1 MEPEPIDPVVTDPA
15 AIVTDPNART
25 WGMLAHALTLLGYL
39 GGIAHVVPALIVY
52 LAKKDE
58 HEFIADQA
66 RESLNFQITL
76 LPILLILTLMT
87 ITVIFMCISIPLL
100 SCLLLYQL
108 VMVIVAS
115 IQANEGKRFRY
126 PLTLRLVK

>member
-1 MEPEPIDPVVTDPA
+1 MDTEPTPPVFTDPVVDVA
-15 AIVTDPNART
+15 VVTDPNART

-39 GGIAHVVPALIVY
+39 CAIGHCIPALIVY

-66 RESLNFQITL
+66 RESLNFQLTL
-76 LPILLILTLMT
+76 LLFLIAGWILVLFCIGWLILS
-87 ITVIFMCISIPLL
+87 VVY
-100 SCLLLYQL
+100 LYQF

-115 IQANEGKRFRY
+115 IQANDGKRFRY
-126 PLTLRLVK
+126 PLTIRFVK

>member
-1 MEPEPIDPVVTDPA
+1 VGAYHALMETEPIAP
-15 AIVTDPNART
+15 IVTDPNART
-25 WGMLAHALTLLGYL
+25 WGMLAHALTFLGYL

-76 LPILLILTLMT
+76 LPVLIVTWVLCFICIGWLILPW
-87 ITVIFMCISIPLL
+87 VY
-100 SCLLLYQL
+100 LYQL

-115 IQANEGKRFRY
+115 IQANDGKRFRY
-126 PLTLRLVK
+126 PLTMRLVT